1 MSIKLLLP
9 NGISK
14 LIQYIFSKSNF
25 LSRILLRDQE
35 KLQEDNQESSNLKSR
50 YGNLPF
56 EISKSNLD
64 YSSSKKC
71 FFFFLKILLDKNI
84 INDIKVFVIF
94 MFISFYCFVSQ

>member
-1 MSIKLLLP
+1 MGLYPFMLVLKLHLHSRVTQYKYGFKKLEGSVINVMSIKLLLP

-50 YGNLPF
+50 YGNLP
-56 EISKSNLD
+56 L
-64 YSSSKKC
+64 
-71 FFFFLKILLDKNI
+71 
-84 INDIKVFVIF
+84 
-94 MFISFYCFVSQ
+94 